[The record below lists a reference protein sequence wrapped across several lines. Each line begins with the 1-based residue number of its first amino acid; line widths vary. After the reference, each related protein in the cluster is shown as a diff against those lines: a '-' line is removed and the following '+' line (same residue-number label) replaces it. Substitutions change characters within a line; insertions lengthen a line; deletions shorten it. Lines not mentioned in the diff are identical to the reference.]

1 MNWLNEDAGSGLKL
15 GIVDKKGSLE
25 DVLDNPGFVLV
36 KAIDN
41 PDLWLQ
47 IDILSIFVLDL
58 VEAVLNLALDFKVRD
73 GFLDPLFL

>member
-1 MNWLNEDAGSGLKL
+1 MNGLNEDAGSGLKL
-15 GIVDKKGSLE
+15 GIVDKKGGLE
-25 DVLDNPGFVLV
+25 DVLDDAGFVLV

-41 PDLWLQ
+41 PDLRLQ